1 MEQALI
7 ENLWQCIGRRDCY
20 AVQLEAGTYARV
32 NKALTVAILADHL
45 AGRLTLGT
53 YVINEQG
60 RCWFAVLDAD
70 QENGLSLLQ
79 VVQSEL
85 APVGGRLVLE
95 ASRRGGHGWLFFNQ
109 ATPVDQVRAWLAPIA
124 ARYGLELYPKQDA
137 GRGVGSL
144 IRVPLGVHRRS
155 GRRYSFLGDDLRP
168 VGRRL
173 SDVLAWLPSAPRS
186 VVPAS
191 PVIPPAGGDV
201 EASTI
206 APAIATRPAPHDKQK
221 SFSSTPGARYASIR
235 EWNAAHDPFTVIG
248 RYVELDRHGVGRCPF
263 GEHHEGGRDDHSSF
277 QVYQSH
283 VAGGYCWLCHAGNVG
298 GSLFDF
304 LRLYHGY
311 SATDLWHKLQT
322 GGDVW

>member
-32 NKALTVAILADHL
+32 NKPLTVTLLADHL
-45 AGRLTLGT
+45 AGQITLGT

-60 RCWFAVLDAD
+60 NCWFAVLDAD
-70 QENGLSLLQ
+70 MENGLVLLQ

-85 APVGGRLVLE
+85 APGSRLVLE

-109 ATPVDQVRAWLAPIA
+109 ATPVDQVRAWLAPVA
-124 ARYGLELYPKQDA
+124 TRHGLELYPKQEA

-155 GRRYSFLGDDLRP
+155 GRRYPFLTDELRP
-168 VGRRL
+168 IGRRV

-191 PVIPPAGGDV
+191 PVIVASSDQAK
-201 EASTI
+201 ASTT
-206 APAIATRPAPHDKQK
+206 APEIATRPAPHDKKK
-221 SFSSTPGARYASIR
+221 SFSSPTARYSSIR
-235 EWNAAHDPFTVIG
+235 EWNAAHDPFVVIG

-277 QVYQSH
+277 QVYAPHQ
-283 VAGGYCWLCHAGNVG
+283 VGGYCWLCHAGGIG
-298 GSLFDF
+298 GSIFDF
-304 LRLYHGY
+304 LARYHGLL
-311 SATDLWHKLQT
+311 ARDLWRKLQT
-322 GGDVW
+322 DGDVW